1 MLANYIL
8 DHFDTAAFCTAL
20 ELGHLVGVSES
31 TVVRFASSLGYK
43 GYPQFQKELAKM
55 VSEKLNS
62 SENMPVCFEDIDKD
76 ELLSTVLTSDMRN
89 MEETLGTIETDT
101 FQVAVEELLKA
112 EEIYVIGLRTCA
124 PLAGFLTFY
133 LRMMFRHVHL
143 LDSNNYSEILEQ
155 MVRISSKDVI
165 IGISFPRYSMR
176 TLKALEF
183 ANTRNAK
190 IITITD
196 SPYSPMNLYSSCN
209 LIAKSKL
216 STVLDSLVAPM
227 SVINALIVAL
237 SKKKQKSLVRYLEMV
252 EDAWEE
258 YQVSEAD
265 EIDKVGDNIRMRYE
279 QS

>member
-1 MLANYIL
+1 
-8 DHFDTAAFCTAL
+8 
-20 ELGHLVGVSES
+20 
-31 TVVRFASSLGYK
+31 
-43 GYPQFQKELAKM
+43 M
-55 VSEKLNS
+55 VLK
-62 SENMPVCFEDIDKD
+62 
-76 ELLSTVLTSDMRN
+76 SDMRN

-124 PLAGFLTFY
+124 PLAGFLNFY

-155 MVRISSKDVI
+155 MVRISSRDVI

-216 STVLDSLVAPM
+216 STVLDSMVAPM
-227 SVINALIVAL
+227 SLINALIVAL
-237 SKKKQKSLVRYLEMV
+237 SNKKQKSLLHYLEMV